1 MSLTDLMSGAN
12 LDGYAQVA
20 LLLFLLAFVIVV
32 ARLFAPGRRA
42 FFDRAARLPL
52 DDDTPPDLRPRGE

>member
-12 LDGYAQVA
+12 LDAYAQVA

-32 ARLFAPGRRA
+32 IRLFTPGRRA
-42 FFDRAARLPL
+42 FFDRAARMPL
-52 DDDTPPDLRPRGE
+52 DDDTPTDPRPRGD